1 MNNFARN
8 KWTAIIILLLVA
20 LNIATLASF
29 WLLREGPPGRGGN
42 QSGAMEFLIK
52 ELGFDSIQKQKLL
65 VFKEDHQKKMREV
78 KSKNKEVKEALFDLL
93 KNTDTPDSV
102 IEKAAQASVVYDVQ
116 TEIITFKHFQQIR
129 SLCTETQKK
138 KFDEVIDKVL
148 HMMAPPPAGPQQQG
162 PPRGPRGEHPDG
174 PPPPPDGQRPPPPG
188 DRQPPPPQQ

>member
-1 MNNFARN
+1 MNYFARN
-8 KWTAIIILLLVA
+8 KWTTIIILLLVA
-20 LNIATLASF
+20 LNIATLVSF
-29 WLLREGPPGRGGN
+29 WLLREGPPRRAGN

-78 KSKNKEVKEALFDLL
+78 RSKNREVKEALFDLL
-93 KNTDTPDSV
+93 KNTNTPDSV

-129 SLCTETQKK
+129 SLCTDEQKK

-148 HMMAPPPAGPQQQG
+148 HMMAPSPAGPQPQG

-174 PPPPPDGQRPPPPG
+174 PPPPPPG
-188 DRQPPPPQQ
+188 DRQPPPQQ